1 MSKVG
6 GAVFSSSK
14 IEPKSREPGMSTGTS
29 YELLNSRCSLVLFA
43 SSASS
48 DATSVAAAAAMLLL
62 LLLLLLLASDAAAS
76 ASAAATAAAA
86 AAAAVAIPAT
96 NCFLDSLRTRSRV

>member
-62 LLLLLLLASDAAAS
+62 LLLLLLASDAAAS